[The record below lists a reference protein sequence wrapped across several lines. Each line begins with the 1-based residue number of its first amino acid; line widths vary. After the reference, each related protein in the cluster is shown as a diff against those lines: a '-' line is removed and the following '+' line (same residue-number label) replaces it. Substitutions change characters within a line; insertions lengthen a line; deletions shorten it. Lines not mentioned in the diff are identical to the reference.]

1 MYIYLYIYI
10 YIYMYLYIYIYIHT
24 PMYNYVIVLK
34 KTFEDNSFIINVY
47 FSYAVK
53 RKHMTFIQV
62 FGLCIYL

>member
-1 MYIYLYIYI
+1 
-10 YIYMYLYIYIYIHT
+10 
-24 PMYNYVIVLK
+24 MYNYVIVLK